1 MYLDLYMLLNFGV
14 DYLLLLG
21 TQKLSGTAG
30 HPNRLLWAAVLGA
43 VYSGLCLVPG
53 FSFLAGVLWRL
64 VFLGLISAIAFGVT
78 KSAWRR
84 CGIFTV
90 LSLALGGMASLAG
103 SGHLLRLLACG
114 GGLWL
119 LCSVAFGGTPGKQL
133 VPLVIC
139 QGEKRLSLTALKDTG
154 NSLRDPI
161 TGEQVLVL
169 GCDQAT
175 ALTGLSREQLAKPME
190 TLERNPDLGLRL
202 VPYHA
207 VGKTGLLL
215 AMRMGEVCWD
225 GRKRGC
231 IIAFAPNELGG
242 EEFQAL
248 LGGMA

>member
-90 LSLALGGMASLAG
+90 LSLALGGMASLGAG
-103 SGHLLRLLACG
+103 TCFGCWPAAGGCGCCAAWPLA
-114 GGLWL
+114 
-119 LCSVAFGGTPGKQL
+119 
-133 VPLVIC
+133 
-139 QGEKRLSLTALKDTG
+139 ALPV
-154 NSLRDPI
+154 NSWCL
-161 TGEQVLVL
+161 
-169 GCDQAT
+169 
-175 ALTGLSREQLAKPME
+175 
-190 TLERNPDLGLRL
+190 
-202 VPYHA
+202 
-207 VGKTGLLL
+207 
-215 AMRMGEVCWD
+215 
-225 GRKRGC
+225 
-231 IIAFAPNELGG
+231 
-242 EEFQAL
+242 
-248 LGGMA
+248 

>member
-21 TQKLSGTAG
+21 TQRLSGTAG
-30 HPNRLLWAAVLGA
+30 HPNRILGAAVLGA
-43 VYSGLCLVPG
+43 AYSGLCLVPG

-64 VFLGLISAIAFGVT
+64 VFLGLISALAFGVT

-84 CGIFTV
+84 CGIFAV
-90 LSLALGGMASLAG
+90 LSLALGGMAALAG
-103 SGHLLRLLACG
+103 SGQLLRLLACG

-119 LCSVAFGGTPGKQL
+119 LCAFAFGGPPGKQL
-133 VPLVIC
+133 VPLQIR
-139 QGEKRLSLTALKDTG
+139 QGGKELSLTALKDTG
-154 NSLRDPI
+154 NGLRDPI

-169 GCDQAT
+169 GCSQAMT
-175 ALTGLSREQLAKPME
+175 LTGLSREQLEKPME
-190 TLERNPDLGLRL
+190 TLERNPGQGLRL
-202 VPYHA
+202 VPYYA

-231 IIAFAPNELGG
+231 VVAFAPNELGG

>member
-21 TQKLSGTAG
+21 TQKLSGAAG
-30 HPNRLLWAAVLGA
+30 HRCRLLGAAVLGA
-43 VYSGLCLVPG
+43 AYSGLCLVPG
-53 FSFLAGVLWRL
+53 FSFLTGTFWRL

-84 CGIFTV
+84 CGIFSV
-90 LSLALGGMASLAG
+90 LSLALGGMATLAG
-103 SGHLLRLLACG
+103 NGQLLGLLACG

-119 LCSVAFGGTPGKQL
+119 LCLFAFGGTSGKQL
-133 VPLVIC
+133 VPLLIR
-139 QGEKRLSLTALKDTG
+139 QGDRQLSLTALKDTG

-161 TGEQVLVL
+161 TGEEVLVL
-169 GCDQAT
+169 GYRQAEE
-175 ALTGLSREQLAKPME
+175 LTGLSREQLEKPME
-190 TLERNPDLGLRL
+190 TMERNPGRGLRL
-202 VPYHA
+202 IPYHA

-215 AMRMGEVCWD
+215 AMRMGEVRWD

-231 IIAFAPNELGG
+231 IVAFAPNELGG

>member
-21 TQKLSGTAG
+21 TQRLSGTNG
-30 HPNRLLWAAVLGA
+30 NRHRLLGAAVLGA
-43 VYSGLCLVPG
+43 AYSGLCLVPG
-53 FSFLAGVLWRL
+53 FSFLAGTLWRL

-90 LSLALGGMASLAG
+90 LSLALGGMATLAG
-103 SGHLLRLLACG
+103 SGQLLQLLACG

-119 LCSVAFGGTPGKQL
+119 LCAFAFGGTPGKQL
-133 VPLVIC
+133 VPLLIC
-139 QGEKRLSLTALKDTG
+139 QGDKRLSLTALKDTG

-161 TGEQVLVL
+161 SGEQVLVL
-169 GCDQAT
+169 GCDQAEE
-175 ALTGLSREQLAKPME
+175 LTGLSREQLEKPTE
-190 TLERNPDLGLRL
+190 TLERNPGRGLRL
-202 VPYHA
+202 IPYHA

-215 AMRMGEVCWD
+215 AMRMGEVRWD
-225 GRKRGC
+225 GKKREC
-231 IIAFAPNELGG
+231 IVAFAPNELGG

-248 LGGMA
+248 LGGMV